1 MLGVKRYSLMS
12 VFMLLLVATV
22 MAVPDFS
29 ELEDHKIEISD
40 IYITKNNLECKATF
54 PVMIEVRNTGSY
66 EEDVTLEL
74 RTEDGKIEEI
84 TQLQNLKPERIQIVS
99 LTTFFKDQP
108 RGPIEFEVIASY
120 NKRTFRF
127 FKSFNFKCEEQ
138 KPQVTVL
145 KSNNYLPPQEPVTE
159 QEQATYPISLTV
171 MITAFLLFIV
181 FILVIM
187 YIIKLYAEK

>member
-40 IYITKNNLECKATF
+40 IYITKNNLECKTTF
-54 PVMIEVRNTGSY
+54 QVMIEIRNTGSY

-84 TQLQNLKPERIQIVS
+84 TQLQNLKPDRIQIIS
-99 LTTFFKDQP
+99 LTTSFKDQP
-108 RGPIEFEVIASY
+108 KGSIEFEVIASY
-120 NKRTFRF
+120 NKRTSHF
-127 FKSFNFKCEEQ
+127 FKSFNFRCDEQ
-138 KPQVTVL
+138 KPQVTMF
-145 KSNNYLPPQEPVTE
+145 KGNNYLPPQEPVTE

-171 MITAFLLFIV
+171 MITASLLFIL